1 MEFCSDPPEE
11 FVELLEDLREKRE
24 KEGDLL

>member
-1 MEFCSDPPEE
+1 LEFCSDPPAE
-11 FVELLEDLREKRE
+11 FVELLGALREKRG